1 MPKIGSLDD
10 LKKIRESA
18 LRDLTIRRSTGTKI
32 TVGMG
37 TCGIAAGA
45 RETMQAI
52 LKELDSREIEANVA
66 TVGCIGMCS
75 KEPLVDI
82 EQAGKPRVTYATCIA
97 DVCALDR
104 GTPRQWA
111 RVQEWCSVACPM
123 AASLSQPPKNRS
135 SARRQACQ
143 RQCTVPT

>member
-1 MPKIGSLDD
+1 MPKIGSLDE
-10 LKKIRESA
+10 LKKLRESA
-18 LRDLTIRRSTGTKI
+18 QRDLAIRRKTGTKI

-52 LKELDSREIEANVA
+52 LKELDARAIEANVA

-82 EQAGKPRVTYATCIA
+82 EQAGKPRVTYANVHP
-97 DVCALDR
+97 DMV
-104 GTPRQWA
+104 PRLIEEHLING
-111 RVQEWCSVACPM
+111 RVVQEWVFGRVSEEGVA
-123 AASLSQPPKNRS
+123 
-135 SARRQACQ
+135 
-143 RQCTVPT
+143 VPTSEES